1 VNDGAPG
8 AFRAAPVRSDFE
20 RAQGH
25 PVGLEIVAATLK
37 TSCPPGVRPSYWP
50 RAKVERQNGSAIKRL
65 NSAAGFHQERFAI
78 KDLSL
83 RVKSANPQ
91 GTESLRRLERVCDSS
106 FRIPTI
112 KDGVRTSAIPA
123 LPRGP
128 NDNGESYGKG
138 PTGAPVGTQERNSLV
153 ARAHAMLSGQPDHN
167 RPGTTPP
174 ISPCSAVGSSPC
186 IIRIQHHAGRVRAGS
201 QEPPLRVVAC
211 GLDAPAARFVLGL
224 AAAPP
229 NPE

>member
-91 GTESLRRLERVCDSS
+91 GPETLRHSERAFGSS
-106 FRIPTI
+106 FRCQTLKVFPPTLA
-112 KDGVRTSAIPA
+112 KPGP
-123 LPRGP
+123 LRGP
-128 NDNGESYGKG
+128 GDNEES
-138 PTGAPVGTQERNSLV
+138 
-153 ARAHAMLSGQPDHN
+153 
-167 RPGTTPP
+167 
-174 ISPCSAVGSSPC
+174 
-186 IIRIQHHAGRVRAGS
+186 
-201 QEPPLRVVAC
+201 
-211 GLDAPAARFVLGL
+211 
-224 AAAPP
+224 
-229 NPE
+229 